1 MRSGVARFL
10 LPFAEMLE
18 VCQDD
23 PCRLEGFARTD
34 LRFWHRVRADT
45 RQQDQNDAQP
55 ECQTEKEP
63 HHLVSVFAR
72 RRRKRRRLLSVQR
85 EVAVA
90 KSGCGLVS
98 EIQLL
103 RLDWDWH
110 CQARHPASQRWERR
124 AELCRVAPGCARRS
138 LKNG

>member
-23 PCRLEGFARTD
+23 QCRLEGFARTD

-63 HHLVSVFAR
+63 HYLVSVFAR
-72 RRRKRRRLLSVQR
+72 RRRKAAKTPIRSARGRRGEGRLR
-85 EVAVA
+85 
-90 KSGCGLVS
+90 
-98 EIQLL
+98 
-103 RLDWDWH
+103 
-110 CQARHPASQRWERR
+110 ASQRDPI
-124 AELCRVAPGCARRS
+124 VATGLGLALPGAAPRIAALGAPSGIVPSRCGLR
-138 LKNG
+138 